1 MRNSKCTEHGPYFGH
16 VYQDEDTG
24 EYVGRCLCGAVDPG
38 RDIVLAEMY
47 GGMMDSP
54 LPFYGDENPPF

>member
-24 EYVGRCLCGAVDPG
+24 EYVGRCACGAVDPG
-38 RDIVLAEMY
+38 RDIVLAEV
-47 GGMMDSP
+47 DT
-54 LPFYGDENPPF
+54 LVPFYGDDEPPF